1 MKKIIGDT
9 VYQLAHFPVSDI
21 LRKYLPVN
29 LFFLRQTKEKWEG
42 YTLRTAA
49 AAKNNNVLL
58 FREHVF
64 FALSQQMP
72 KDVTEPPETQW
83 LIFFDSEHS
92 WKNSRDPMRRKQ
104 QSKAECFPYLEWVA
118 KKTKKPNEEQIEH
131 LWMRVE

>member
-1 MKKIIGDT
+1 MKKVIGDT
-9 VYQLAHFPVSDI
+9 AYQLAHFPVSDI
-21 LRKYLPVN
+21 PRKYLPVN
-29 LFFLRQTKEKWEG
+29 IFFLRQTKKKRREG

-58 FREHVF
+58 FKEHVF

-92 WKNSRDPMRRKQ
+92 
-104 QSKAECFPYLEWVA
+104 
-118 KKTKKPNEEQIEH
+118 
-131 LWMRVE
+131 